1 MFEVIYLIK
10 VGIIAGVIMGMA
22 AMVLQMIKFTTL
34 DLTKYVGC
42 LLTGHSTG
50 RVNFIAG
57 FIAHLGA
64 SAVFAILYDYLIVH
78 FMIAVSLH
86 NAVHFGIVHTLIS
99 GCLVLPVMD
108 RMNPCVAQG
117 SIKRMNYLASGYGV
131 SAAITYTAGHVI
143 YAVAVFFML
152 AR

>member
-1 MFEVIYLIK
+1 MFEILYLAKI
-10 VGIIAGVIMGMA
+10 GLIAGVIMGMA
-22 AMVLQMIKFTTL
+22 AMILQMIKFTTL

-42 LLTGHSTG
+42 LLTGHAAG
-50 RVNFIAG
+50 RVNFVAG
-57 FIAHLGA
+57 FVAHLCA
-64 SAVFAILYDYLIVH
+64 SAFFSILYAYILEH
-78 FMIAVSLH
+78 FMIAVSLR
-86 NAVHFGIVHTLIS
+86 NAVHFGVLHTLIS
-99 GCLVLPVMD
+99 GCLVLPMFD

-131 SAAITYTAGHVI
+131 SAVITYTAGHII